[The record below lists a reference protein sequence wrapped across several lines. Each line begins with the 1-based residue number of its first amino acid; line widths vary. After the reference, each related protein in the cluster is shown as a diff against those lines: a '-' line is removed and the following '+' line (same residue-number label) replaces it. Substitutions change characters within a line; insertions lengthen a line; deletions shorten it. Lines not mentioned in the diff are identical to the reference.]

1 MKRLVARFKRY
12 LKIYLY
18 CLRLGAMETL
28 IYRINGLLF
37 GLAPIVWLTSVMVFL
52 VTIYS
57 KINLMAGWSFWE
69 MIFLTATHEVIF
81 DLTWCTFFISL
92 TDFPEMVRTGELD
105 WLIIKPVNLRFLLSF
120 RQFDFKVAFSLVYT
134 LFLFFFSLSKVAG
147 VIMLSRVFGFLVLL
161 LMSYL
166 ISYLVY
172 LIFTSFSLFTVGSR
186 YLLGW
191 VGELTDFDRYPA
203 EIYDRWLKTFLL
215 FGLPILF
222 FAYVPTAYVLGR
234 IGDEYIL
241 YSFLVL
247 GGLYSVSKIL
257 WASGLRKYSSASS

>member
-1 MKRLVARFKRY
+1 MKRLVIRLKRY
-12 LKIYLY
+12 LNIYLY

-28 IYRINGLLF
+28 IYRINGLFF
-37 GLAPIVWLTSVMVFL
+37 GLAPIVWLTTVVVFL
-52 VTIYS
+52 ATIYS

-69 MIFLTATHEVIF
+69 MVFLTATHEVIF
-81 DLTWCTFFISL
+81 DLTWCTFFVSL
-92 TDFPEMVRTGELD
+92 TDFPEMIRTGELD

-120 RQFDFKVAFSLVYT
+120 RQFDFKVTFSFVYT
-134 LFLFFFSLSKVAG
+134 IFLFFFSLSKVAE
-147 VIMLSRVFGFLVLL
+147 VIVLSRIFGFLVLL
-161 LMSYL
+161 AVAYL
-166 ISYLVY
+166 ICYFVY
-172 LIFTSFSLFTVGSR
+172 LIFSSFSLFTIGGR

-191 VGELTDFDRYPA
+191 VVELTDFDRYPA
-203 EIYDRWLKTFLL
+203 EIYNHWLKNFLL

-247 GGLYSVSKIL
+247 GGLYLVSRVL
-257 WASGLRKYSSASS
+257 WNSGLRRYSSASS